1 MNSYIDLSA
10 VGQTLVYSLLAVVLV
25 VGSFSVGAL
34 TLARAEGARDA
45 ARPSTVYFAT
55 ALSCFAVAVVAV
67 VLGVWFIL
75 DK

>member
-10 VGQTLVYSLLAVVLV
+10 TGQVLLYSLVAVLAV

-34 TLARAEGARDA
+34 SFARAEGAREA
-45 ARPSTVYFAT
+45 ARPAT
-55 ALSCFAVAVVAV
+55 AYFTAACLCFAVAAAGVIV
-67 VLGVWFIL
+67 GVWFIL